1 MTNRKAVNMKMSFME
16 YIEQIGKEQASIF
29 NDIYFDSYYLLN
41 DYQFVYDNIESIIT
55 CKTLH
60 WEKMNFEQYYNIFKA
75 LTDKYPNDMYKDK
88 NLLKDSYCEL
98 LIYIMQQI
106 EEAPIDI
113 QKQFVSDDYFQD
125 FLLKYGKNV
134 LTIKNV
140 PVLSNL
146 NTYDFYMHLKLF
158 QSKLLMQK
166 YSEFIYLLKLSHY
179 KKELTSEFLQRP
191 DILRKLTHTCNYDLL
206 QDFLKTIDYELDTT
220 AIRQEH
226 NLFCDHLINYLSKSN
241 DDYLE
246 NKQIKNF
253 FSTMKVDLPLK
264 IKNNEQDLIKYLIV
278 CTIVSRHFE
287 TEPYNFLMDLRT
299 LTEYVL
305 DEDRD
310 IKYNFP
316 NMNIYTKLVNPTKY
330 SIQELID
337 LYHFMKDKDIS
348 AQLYDDWNLAKKEFV
363 EELNE
368 KIINRNNMPLKD
380 EKLSRKYGVDIY
392 RIDSQKSY
400 YIIIHNTSISIND
413 QNSIDLMIKQNGLFG
428 RSCLSVQDENHL
440 RFFEEYTNAQ
450 PLILIFDNLDDRF
463 LTYIYPSDAFS
474 TSLYESEEGT
484 PRKIFPLKK
493 LMKYTGFYDFN
504 ELTYYTDTKYENGID
519 AKSPLKPFAILCEDL
534 ITKDFVTAAKKMH
547 VPIIFRSTFKKPKK
561 TDDMIDYYEGIQKYK
576 SFR

>member
-16 YIEQIGKEQASIF
+16 YIEQIGQEQASIL

-41 DYQFVYDNIESIIT
+41 DYQFVYDNIECIIT
-55 CKTLH
+55 CKNLH
-60 WEKMNFEQYYNIFKA
+60 WEKMNFEQYYNIFRA
-75 LTDKYPNDMYKDK
+75 LTDKYPSDTYKDK

-98 LIYIMQQI
+98 LIYILQQI
-106 EEAPIDI
+106 EKAPIDI
-113 QKQFVSDDYFQD
+113 QKQFVSDDYFQE
-125 FLLKYGKNV
+125 FLLKYGKSI

-179 KKELTSEFLQRP
+179 KKELTSEFLQRT

-220 AIRQEH
+220 TIRQEH

-278 CTIVSRHFE
+278 CDNVFSGTSFDD
-287 TEPYNFLMDLRT
+287 NFLMDLRT

-316 NMNIYTKLVNPTKY
+316 NMDIYTKMVNPTKY

-337 LYHFMKDKDIS
+337 LYHFMKDKDIP

-368 KIINRNNMPLKD
+368 KIINRNNK
-380 EKLSRKYGVDIY
+380 
-392 RIDSQKSY
+392 
-400 YIIIHNTSISIND
+400 
-413 QNSIDLMIKQNGLFG
+413 
-428 RSCLSVQDENHL
+428 
-440 RFFEEYTNAQ
+440 
-450 PLILIFDNLDDRF
+450 
-463 LTYIYPSDAFS
+463 
-474 TSLYESEEGT
+474 
-484 PRKIFPLKK
+484 
-493 LMKYTGFYDFN
+493 
-504 ELTYYTDTKYENGID
+504 
-519 AKSPLKPFAILCEDL
+519 
-534 ITKDFVTAAKKMH
+534 
-547 VPIIFRSTFKKPKK
+547 
-561 TDDMIDYYEGIQKYK
+561 
-576 SFR
+576 